1 MFDDYTNQIFMRAL
15 NEEAAPR
22 IPPVG
27 VNRSYR
33 RTAPKPRQYRQQ
45 TSVPQYITRTPRPAS
60 PGTWYGTDTSRPT
73 ELGAMYM
80 PGPDAYADPRTQVA
94 YGKYKQMVDPIA
106 DYVFGVFGGIPGQ
119 LVGYGTKQF
128 TNDAIR
134 RLAIKKAQQGQKLSR
149 LNKMLGDFAQS
160 AAPGFAQKL
169 VSTAVNNPVTLYATK
184 QMVKADLANRYL
196 GGGDL
201 EDYKLDIISND
212 LGLNDSE
219 KDVAKTYASIVKEQ
233 IPVIGN
239 TRQSSEQQ
247 ASAQSTAELDI
258 AEKIPGVVKTMNPA
272 LLGGR
277 LPTTTTKD
285 PSRPKVQDPIMKAL
299 SDKIPDLVK
308 MGVDPLD
315 WITKLLGADE
325 AAASMENIG
334 NRARS
339 VKSAGGY
346 LIPGQQKGIY

>member
-80 PGPDAYADPRTQVA
+80 PGAEAYADPRTQVA
-94 YGKYKQMVDPIA
+94 YGKYKQMVDPLV
-106 DYVFGVFGGIPGQ
+106 DYAFGMFGGIPGQ
-119 LVGYGTKQF
+119 LVGYGAKQF
-128 TNDAIR
+128 TSDAIR
-134 RLAIKKAQQGQKLSR
+134 QIAIKKAQQGQRLSM
-149 LNKMLGDFAQS
+149 LNKRLGDFAQS
-160 AAPGFAQKL
+160 AAPGFATKI
-169 VSTAVNNPVTLYATK
+169 VNTAIQNPVTMYATK
-184 QMVKADLANRYL
+184 QIVKADLANKYL
-196 GGGDL
+196 GAGDL
-201 EDYKLDIISND
+201 SDDALNKISMD

-219 KDVAKTYASIVKEQ
+219 AEVAKTYASMVKER
-233 IPVIGN
+233 IPVIGTPN
-239 TRQSSEQQ
+239 PLTKQ
-247 ASAQSTAELDI
+247 A
-258 AEKIPGVVKTMNPA
+258 
-272 LLGGR
+272 
-277 LPTTTTKD
+277 
-285 PSRPKVQDPIMKAL
+285 PKVQDPIMKAL

-308 MGVDPLD
+308 MGIDPLD
-315 WITKLLGADE
+315 WTTKLLGADE

>member
-80 PGPDAYADPRTQVA
+80 PGAEAYADPRTQVA
-94 YGKYKQMVDPIA
+94 YGKYKQMVDPLV
-106 DYVFGVFGGIPGQ
+106 DYAFGMFGGIPGQ
-119 LVGYGTKQF
+119 LVGYGAKQF
-128 TNDAIR
+128 TSDAIR
-134 RLAIKKAQQGQKLSR
+134 QIAIKKAQQGQRLSM
-149 LNKMLGDFAQS
+149 LNKRLGDFAQS
-160 AAPGFAQKL
+160 AAPGFATKI
-169 VSTAVNNPVTLYATK
+169 VNSAIQNPVTMYATK
-184 QMVKADLANRYL
+184 QLVKADLANKYL

-201 EDYKLDIISND
+201 SDDKLQQISMD

-219 KDVAKTYASIVKEQ
+219 AEVAKTYASIIKTQ
-233 IPVIGN
+233 IPVIG
-239 TRQSSEQQ
+239 SPKEIPV
-247 ASAQSTAELDI
+247 I
-258 AEKIPGVVKTMNPA
+258 AEVDP
-272 LLGGR
+272 L
-277 LPTTTTKD
+277 TKQKQA
-285 PSRPKVQDPIMKAL
+285 PKVQDPIMKAL

-308 MGVDPLD
+308 MGIDPLD
-315 WITKLLGADE
+315 WTTKLLGADE